1 MYHLAQCKQ
10 RQNLCKLKRTE
21 SAGIRIAAFFGKRDL
36 NFRSAMWCVGRPVR
50 SSCSSRAVCATPA
63 MSKDR
68 TKPQILPAGGCWD
81 TSPSRA
87 VAASAQEQTSLGGGL
102 NLPTICKS
110 RLVLDL
116 DPSKRSS
123 AMHISP
129 EPMPSDEGTL
139 GRQQEMDQ
147 QSDSKEPIKE
157 PEGRRRPR
165 DHAPTR
171 KSTGRRLDLT
181 PSQARALRQ
190 QRRGLVPR

>member
-1 MYHLAQCKQ
+1 MWFVQAAPCKS
-10 RQNLCKLKRTE
+10 CK
-21 SAGIRIAAFFGKRDL
+21 
-36 NFRSAMWCVGRPVR
+36 
-50 SSCSSRAVCATPA
+50 RAVCATPA

-68 TKPQILPAGGCWD
+68 TKPQILPAGGCRD
-81 TSPSRA
+81 TTPSRA
-87 VAASAQEQTSLGGGL
+87 MAASAQEQTSLGGGL
-102 NLPTICKS
+102 NVPTICKS
-110 RLVLDL
+110 RSGLDL

-147 QSDSKEPIKE
+147 QSDSKN
-157 PEGRRRPR
+157 GRRRPR

-171 KSTGRRLDLT
+171 ESTRTRLDLT

-190 QRRGLVPR
+190 QRRGLIPR